1 MPFCTKCGADM
12 AGRKNFCGKCGVK
25 LGAVAG
31 PSPRLKRFAKG
42 FLIGS
47 CVLLGLIL
55 LIVALS
61 PDDKSK
67 SVDSSTQATAREP
80 IAPTPVSIES
90 PLSPDE
96 QILGRGV
103 LCLIGMD
110 ASQRGLLQGI
120 DDIKSAKE
128 ELVDRWRYPPPRAN
142 QIISSASTDYNSGL
156 WNVGNCPQ
164 YLLEVKLPDGSSIGA
179 D

>member
-1 MPFCTKCGADM
+1 M
-12 AGRKNFCGKCGVK
+12 AGRKNFCGKCGVR
-25 LGAVAG
+25 LGAAAG
-31 PSPRLKRFAKG
+31 TSPRLKRFAKG

-55 LIVALS
+55 LIVPLS

-67 SVDSSTQATAREP
+67 STDSSTQATAREP

-120 DDIKSAKE
+120 DDIKSA
-128 ELVDRWRYPPPRAN
+128 N
-142 QIISSASTDYNSGL
+142 
-156 WNVGNCPQ
+156 
-164 YLLEVKLPDGSSIGA
+164 
-179 D
+179 